1 MKSMIVVP
9 KSKTSDKLLDTARRL
24 FAKMGVENTTMNDIA
39 VASEKGRRTLYTY
52 FKSKEAIY
60 LAVVESELN
69 VLLDTMKQ
77 VIDTE
82 ISPDIKIV
90 KIIYTH
96 LDVIK
101 NVVERN
107 GTLRADFF
115 RDIWNVEKVRKKFDT
130 KEIQFF
136 KDILR
141 EGQEKGVFCIDN
153 IDMAAELMHYCI
165 KGIEVPYIRGRIG
178 ENLDKETCKKYVT
191 NIVFGALQRNGNL

>member
-1 MKSMIVVP
+1 MKSMVIVP

-39 VASEKGRRTLYTY
+39 VASKKGRRTIYTY

-82 ISPDIKIV
+82 VSPDIKIL

-115 RDIWNVEKVRKKFDT
+115 RDIWNVEKVRKEFDT
-130 KEIQFF
+130 K
-136 KDILR
+136 
-141 EGQEKGVFCIDN
+141 
-153 IDMAAELMHYCI
+153 
-165 KGIEVPYIRGRIG
+165 
-178 ENLDKETCKKYVT
+178 
-191 NIVFGALQRNGNL
+191 